1 MRLFAKVDC
10 QTQSSRE
17 GRDRKQCWYYK
28 KIFNLNLLVW
38 RHFPISSV
46 RLFMSEWKVLRWE
59 SAEFPTDVGANV
71 LTIWW
76 V

>member
-1 MRLFAKVDC
+1 MKLLAKVDC

-17 GRDRKQCWYYK
+17 GRDRKQCWHYK

-46 RLFMSEWKVLRWE
+46 RLFKDVAGHTWKIVNFSVRHSMQALAPGW
-59 SAEFPTDVGANV
+59 
-71 LTIWW
+71 
-76 V
+76 